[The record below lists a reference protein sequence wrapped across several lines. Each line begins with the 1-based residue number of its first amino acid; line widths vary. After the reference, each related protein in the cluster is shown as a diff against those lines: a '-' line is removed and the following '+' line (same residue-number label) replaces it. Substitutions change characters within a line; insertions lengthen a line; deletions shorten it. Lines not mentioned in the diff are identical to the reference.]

1 MTGHRL
7 TVTAVCVS
15 SPLIEATCSCGTLVL
30 DGEFAISLD
39 RLAEL
44 MHEHIVA
51 AESSRQVD
59 PVVNPRSVL
68 PPEFY
73 GDEPS
78 PVEHTGP
85 VVYPITDGNGRII
98 GHSY

>member
-1 MTGHRL
+1 MTGHTL
-7 TVTAVCVS
+7 HISAAFGKV
-15 SPLIEATCSCGTLVL
+15 EAECSCGTLVL
-30 DGEFAISLD
+30 DGEFAVTLD
-39 RLAEL
+39 RLADL
-44 MHEHIVA
+44 QHEHINT
-51 AESSRQVD
+51 AERMRAVD

-85 VVYPITDGNGRII
+85 MPTDYLARYGE
-98 GHSY
+98 